1 MERGR
6 EERVRGYRDGDGVAS
21 LGEVARGGLK

>member
-6 EERVRGYRDGDGVAS
+6 EERVRGYKDEDVVAS
-21 LGEVARGGLK
+21 LGEVARGELK